1 MAIIHTLDTLPGD
14 IKNPVVTIGN
24 FDGVHKGHQ
33 ALFKKV
39 IERAT
44 DIDGT
49 SIIITFEPHPIKV
62 MSPRKVRPL
71 ITILEQKKEL
81 VVGFGIDIL
90 LVIEFTLEF
99 ATISARDF
107 VRDILI
113 DRLGMKE
120 IVVGYDYAF
129 GHNREGNLELLREMG
144 TQFHFTV
151 HQIEPIY
158 EGEVLV
164 SSTSIRNLIIEGRV
178 SEVNQLLGRC
188 YQIRGEVIEGR
199 NRGGPLLGYA
209 TANLRLADGLV
220 PREGVYIVTMD
231 RAGTLY
237 QGLTNIGD
245 NPTFKDSG
253 LSIETHILGL
263 SENIVEEK
271 IKLNFL
277 ARLRDEITFGSPEE
291 LSRQISQDI
300 RRAKEFFAKCPDRFG
315 VMHE

>member
-1 MAIIHTLDTLPGD
+1 MAIIYTLDNLPRD

-33 ALFKKV
+33 ALFEKV

-44 DIDGT
+44 EIDGT
-49 SIIITFEPHPIKV
+49 SLVITFEPHPIKV
-62 MSPRKVRPL
+62 MSPQKLRPL
-71 ITILEQKKEL
+71 ITVLEQKKEL
-81 VVGFGIDIL
+81 VVEFGIDIL
-90 LVIEFTLEF
+90 LLMEFTLEF
-99 ATISARDF
+99 AAITAREF

-113 DRLGMKE
+113 DRLGIKE

-144 TQFHFTV
+144 KQFHFAV
-151 HQIEPIY
+151 HQIGPIY
-158 EGEVLV
+158 EGETLV
-164 SSTSIRNLIIEGRV
+164 SSTSIRNLILEGKV
-178 SEVNQLLGRC
+178 SEVNKLLGRY

-209 TANLRLADGLV
+209 TANLRLADELI
-220 PREGVYIVTMD
+220 PREGVYIVTVD

-237 QGLTNIGD
+237 QGLTNIGY
-245 NPTFKDSG
+245 NPTFKDGG

-263 SENIVEEK
+263 SENIVKEK
-271 IKLNFL
+271 LKVNFL
-277 ARLRDEITFGSPEE
+277 ARLRDEIAFGSPEE

-300 RRAKEFFAKCPDRFG
+300 RRAKEFFNK
-315 VMHE
+315 

>member
-1 MAIIHTLDTLPGD
+1 MAIIHTLDSLPRD
-14 IKNPVVTIGN
+14 IENPVVTIGN

-33 ALFKKV
+33 ALFENV

-49 SIIITFEPHPIKV
+49 SLVITFEPHPIKV
-62 MSPRKVRPL
+62 MSPQKLRPL
-71 ITILEQKKEL
+71 ITLLEQKKEL
-81 VVGFGIDIL
+81 VVEFGIDIL
-90 LVIEFTLEF
+90 LLIEFTLEF
-99 ATISARDF
+99 AAISARDF

-144 TQFHFTV
+144 KQFHFAV
-151 HQIEPIY
+151 HQIGPIY
-158 EGEVLV
+158 EGEALV
-164 SSTSIRNLIIEGRV
+164 SSTSIRNLIIEGKV
-178 SEVNQLLGRC
+178 SEVNQLLGRY
-188 YQIRGEVIEGR
+188 YQIRGEVIGGN

-209 TANLRLADGLV
+209 TANLRLTDELI
-220 PREGVYIVTMD
+220 PKEGVYIVTVD

-237 QGLTNIGD
+237 QGLTNIGYR
-245 NPTFKDSG
+245 PTFKDGG

-263 SENIVEEK
+263 SENIVQEK
-271 IKLNFL
+271 IKVNFL
-277 ARLRDEITFGSPEE
+277 TRLRDEIAFDGPEE

-300 RRAKEFFAKCPDRFG
+300 KAAKEFFRTAKIG
-315 VMHE
+315 T

>member
-1 MAIIHTLDTLPGD
+1 MTIIHTLDNLPRD

-33 ALFKKV
+33 ALFEKV

-44 DIDGT
+44 EIDGT
-49 SIIITFEPHPIKV
+49 SLVITFEPHPIKV
-62 MSPRKVRPL
+62 MSPQKLRPL
-71 ITILEQKKEL
+71 ITVLEQKKEL
-81 VVGFGIDIL
+81 VVEFGIDIL
-90 LVIEFTLEF
+90 LLMEFTLEF
-99 ATISARDF
+99 AAITARDF

-113 DRLGMKE
+113 DRLGIKE

-144 TQFHFTV
+144 KQFHFAV
-151 HQIEPIY
+151 HQIGPIY
-158 EGEVLV
+158 EGETLV
-164 SSTSIRNLIIEGRV
+164 SSTSIRNLILEGKV
-178 SEVNQLLGRC
+178 SEVNKLLGRY

-209 TANLRLADGLV
+209 TANLRLADELI
-220 PREGVYIVTMD
+220 PREGVYIVTVD

-237 QGLTNIGD
+237 QGLTNIGY
-245 NPTFKDSG
+245 NPTFKDGG

-263 SENIVEEK
+263 SENIVKEK
-271 IKLNFL
+271 LKVNFL
-277 ARLRDEITFGSPEE
+277 ARLRDEIAFGSPEE

-300 RRAKEFFAKCPDRFG
+300 RRAKEFFNK
-315 VMHE
+315 